1 MYKNA
6 LKEDLI
12 RVVQELDGIVENER
26 VSQNEREV
34 TSEQK
39 IELAKL
45 QLAKLEKEIE
55 LQLAKNKAL
64 SLNPAAKVEEKQF
77 ETNIEN
83 MIKSIK
89 TLSLPVPTRS
99 ENFNLFFQSLEHAF
113 LTKKINDEYKS
124 EILINLLGERAH
136 NVLLRDIHQ
145 FAARLTANFQ
155 YYCSLRKVNSFESLC
170 DLIISDKLFETL
182 NKETATHIGIREAE
196 DWFRPIDL
204 AKECDIYISFRSGS
218 RKEIPITYGYT
229 QDPFKNRSQNFKPK
243 IKENYPQYHE
253 RENKNCYICGNSSH
267 CARDCEKRFK
277 PKESNDHI
285 HNKINVNTLK
295 IESEKQNSDECTN
308 LQYVNIFVENQP
320 VTALI
325 DSGCQIPVLNSSLIR
340 VQTPSEEII
349 TLSSCFGEKR
359 MVEVKPINISIN
371 QHSTSLSVR
380 TAISPTLTEEFII
393 HPSVYSE
400 IEKLGHAK
408 SDVLLSESGSS
419 LSADLGA
426 HAYAYS
432 SAISFPNVSVSN
444 VIENSS
450 YDLPYVKNFNARND
464 SSSLIKDYKCNKIK
478 STKLKLS
485 IVREKCS
492 DIVLCKKANGAMKT
506 SSVEFISQS
515 PTPSPMER
523 NYRRFVL
530 LQRIF
535 QPWQWKRRK
544 REIVLNRRPE
554 LYRGKYR
561 CVQPKI
567 NLLKKMFLCRFSSGL
582 YGNTAADS
590 VRSEWPLWHA
600 AKIKAVFARRR
611 SKSKPEQKLLDIR
624 AEKERKENARGA
636 RAGVTF

>member
-12 RVVQELDGIVENER
+12 RVVEELDGIVESTDTIVKLKTKIENSSTFESDPDFVKTLIQNCIDER

-89 TLSLPVPTRS
+89 TLSHPVPTRS
-99 ENFNLFFQSLEHAF
+99 ENFNLFFQSLERAF

-170 DLIISDKLFETL
+170 DLIISDKLYETL

-204 AKECDIYISFRSGS
+204 AKECDIYISSRSGS
-218 RKEIPITYGYT
+218 HKEIPITYGYT

-243 IKENYPQYHE
+243 IKENYPQYLE
-253 RENKNCYICGNSSH
+253 RENKNCYICGDSSH

-295 IESEKQNSDECTN
+295 IESEKQNSDECAN

-349 TLSSCFGEKR
+349 TLSSCFGEQR
-359 MVEVKPINISIN
+359 MVEVKPINISLN

-400 IEKLGHAK
+400 IKKLGNAK

-419 LSADLGA
+419 LSADCGV
-426 HAYAYS
+426 
-432 SAISFPNVSVSN
+432 SFPNVSVSN

-450 YDLPYVKNFNARND
+450 YDLPYVKNFNTRND

-506 SSVEFISQS
+506 SSVEFISRS
-515 PTPSPMER
+515 PNPLPMKSKHH
-523 NYRRFVL
+523 RFVL
-530 LQRIF
+530 LRKIF
-535 QPWQWKRRK
+535 EPWQWKRRK
-544 REIVLNRRPE
+544 KRNRFEQASRTLQRKISMRSTKDQLVEKDVLMPVKHNVF
-554 LYRGKYR
+554 LW
-561 CVQPKI
+561 
-567 NLLKKMFLCRFSSGL
+567 NLPDVGEMPSHDGE
-582 YGNTAADS
+582 T
-590 VRSEWPLWHA
+590 V
-600 AKIKAVFARRR
+600 
-611 SKSKPEQKLLDIR
+611 
-624 AEKERKENARGA
+624 
-636 RAGVTF
+636 